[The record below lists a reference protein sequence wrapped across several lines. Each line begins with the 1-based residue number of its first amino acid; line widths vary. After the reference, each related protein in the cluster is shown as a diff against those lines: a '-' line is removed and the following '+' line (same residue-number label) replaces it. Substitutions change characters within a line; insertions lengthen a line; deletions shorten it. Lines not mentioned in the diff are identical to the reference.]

1 MTKKMQSPPMKTPK
15 MSDRIAA
22 CVRAACS
29 RATVGAA
36 ARATASGLGL
46 ALALPLAFA
55 ALSTSPFVAVAHAQ
69 QRGAARRTVEGKV
82 EDQND
87 AAIKGAVV
95 YLKDTRTLTI
105 KSFISDDD
113 GVFHFGQLSQNT
125 DYEIYA
131 EFEGKRSKVKKISS
145 FDSKNDFNFT
155 LKIDSP
161 K

>member
-1 MTKKMQSPPMKTPK
+1 MTKQMQSPPMKTPK
-15 MSDRIAA
+15 MSDKIAA

-29 RATVGAA
+29 CATVRAT

-55 ALSTSPFVAVAHAQ
+55 IFSAGPFVATAHAQ
-69 QRGAARRTVEGKV
+69 QRGLINRSIEGKV
-82 EDQND
+82 EDKND

-105 KSFISDDD
+105 KSFISDDEGD
-113 GVFHFGQLSQNT
+113 FHFGQLSQNT

-131 EFEGKRSKVKKISS
+131 EFEGKRSKIKKISS

-155 LKIDSP
+155 LKIDAG